1 MSNIECANQKI
12 LQLIAKSNLPEDLP
26 HAKNILKWLLRLKP
40 EADESLRL
48 AALAHDIDRADEH
61 TKAKRSDFKDYSSF
75 KAAHAKHSAEILQ
88 SILEECKVEKSVVDE
103 SCRLVSLH
111 EVGGDDRSDLL
122 MHADSIS
129 FFDVNLPHYFRREGW
144 EETLRRAIWGLK
156 RIPSELWYLIGK
168 ISFINKDLTKII
180 NVAKKKVVDSAF
192 C

>member
-40 EADESLRL
+40 EADDSLRL

-61 TKAKRSDFKDYSSF
+61 TKVKRSDFKDYSSF

-88 SILEECKVEKSVVDE
+88 SILEECRAEKSVVEE
-103 SCRLVSLH
+103 SCRLVLLH

-122 MHADSIS
+122 MYVDSIS

-144 EETLRRAIWGLK
+144 EETLRRTIWGLK
-156 RIPSELWYLIGK
+156 RIPNELWFLIDN
-168 ISFINKDLTKII
+168 ISFINKDLAKII

>member
-1 MSNIECANQKI
+1 MSNIECANQRI
-12 LQLIAKSNLPEDLP
+12 FQLIAKSNLPEDLP

-61 TKAKRSDFKDYSSF
+61 TKVKRSDFKDYSSF
-75 KAAHAKHSAEILQ
+75 KAAHAKHSAKILQ
-88 SILEECKVEKSVVDE
+88 LILEECKIEKSVVEE
-103 SCRLVSLH
+103 SCRLVLLH

-122 MHADSIS
+122 MYADSIS
-129 FFDVNLPHYFRREGW
+129 FFDVNLPHYFQREGW

-156 RIPSELWYLIGK
+156 RIPNELWSLIDNL
-168 ISFINKDLTKII
+168 SFNNKDLTKII

>member
-12 LQLIAKSNLPEDLP
+12 LQRIAKSNLPEDLP

-61 TKAKRSDFKDYSSF
+61 TKVKRSDFKDYSSF
-75 KAAHAKHSAEILQ
+75 KAAHAKHSTEILQ
-88 SILEECKVEKSVVDE
+88 SILEECKVEKSVVE
-103 SCRLVSLH
+103 EACRLVSLH

-122 MHADSIS
+122 MYADSIS
-129 FFDVNLPHYFRREGW
+129 FFDVNLPHYFQREGW
-144 EETLRRAIWGLK
+144 EETLKRAIWGLK
-156 RIPSELWYLIGK
+156 RIPNELWSLIDN
-168 ISFINKDLTKII
+168 ISFNNKDLTKII